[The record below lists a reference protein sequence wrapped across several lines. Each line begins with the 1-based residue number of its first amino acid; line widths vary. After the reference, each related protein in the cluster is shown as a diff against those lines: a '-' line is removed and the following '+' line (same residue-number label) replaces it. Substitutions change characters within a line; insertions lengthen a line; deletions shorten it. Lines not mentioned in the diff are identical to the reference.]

1 MLSKTVLS
9 ILLIFLLSFSV
20 IMIEKPEVKKNFI
33 IYSATNEYLNTN
45 MERTAIA
52 FAISRGIN
60 ALVSFLQDADFQ
72 LGLGI
77 SAQFSPGEFL
87 DPLNDMVERFSWLML
102 LCFTIIGV
110 EKVFFD
116 IFQTVGFSLM
126 ALASFILLI
135 SIWWAKIRKSIIIA
149 LRLILLSLLLICW
162 LPIQVA
168 VGGAV
173 YNYLGPDFEK
183 AKTFIE
189 QHDSENEIESSVLSG
204 GIKDILDIKNKIQ
217 KIKGIAGE
225 YYDNIM
231 RSIIIFTVESILLPL
246 ITLFLGLKFASFIFR
261 KDTKLS
267 DFANY
272 FYQKI
277 TS

>member
-1 MLSKTVLS
+1 MLSKTILS

-20 IMIEKPEVKKNFI
+20 IMIKKPEVKKNFV
-33 IYSATNEYLNTN
+33 IYSATNEYFNTN
-45 MERTAIA
+45 MKRTAIA

-60 ALVSFLQDADFQ
+60 ALVSFLQDADLQ

-77 SAQFSPGEFL
+77 TAQFSPGEIL

-110 EKVFFD
+110 EKLFFD
-116 IFQTVGFSLM
+116 IFQTVGFYLM
-126 ALASFILLI
+126 ALASLILLL
-135 SIWWAKIRKSIIIA
+135 SVWWAKIRKSIAIV

-162 LPIQVA
+162 LPIQAA

-173 YNYLGPDFEK
+173 YNHLGPDFEK

-189 QHDSENEIESSVLSG
+189 EHDSEDEIESSVLSG
-204 GIKDILDIKNKIQ
+204 GIKDILNIKSKIQ
-217 KIKGIAGE
+217 KIKEIAGE
-225 YYDNIM
+225 YYDKIM
-231 RSIIIFTVESILLPL
+231 TSIIIFTVESIVLPL
-246 ITLFLGLKFASFIFR
+246 ITLFFGLKFASFIFR
-261 KDTKLS
+261 KDTILN

-272 FYQKI
+272 FYRKI

>member
-1 MLSKTVLS
+1 
-9 ILLIFLLSFSV
+9 
-20 IMIEKPEVKKNFI
+20 
-33 IYSATNEYLNTN
+33 
-45 MERTAIA
+45 MESTAIA

-60 ALVSFLQDADFQ
+60 ALVSFLQDADLQ

-126 ALASFILLI
+126 ALASFVLLI
-135 SIWWAKIRKSIIIA
+135 SVWWTKIRKSIVIV

-168 VGGAV
+168 VGDAV
-173 YNYLGPDFEK
+173 YNSLGPDFEK

-189 QHDSENEIESSVLSG
+189 QHDSEDEIESSVLSG
-204 GIKDILDIKNKIQ
+204 GIKDILDIKSKIQ
-217 KIKGIAGE
+217 KIKGIADE

-231 RSIIIFTVESILLPL
+231 TSIIIFTVESIVLPL